1 MFALPKKGERLV
13 QAQKKNEA
21 VRVYVSVAVDFDS
34 TGQMIPKS
42 LTWEDGHQYGIDR
55 LIDVRPSV
63 AARAGGH
70 GDRYTV
76 CIGNQEKY
84 LFFEHNPVNG
94 QRITGRWFVEKKK
107 P

>member
-1 MFALPKKGERLV
+1 M

-21 VRVYVSVAVDFDS
+21 VKVYVSVAVDFDNI
-34 TGQMIPKS
+34 GQMIPKS
-42 LTWEDGHQYGIDR
+42 LTLEDGHQYGIDR

-63 AARAGGH
+63 AALAGGQ

-84 LFFEHNPVNG
+84 LFFEHNPVNE